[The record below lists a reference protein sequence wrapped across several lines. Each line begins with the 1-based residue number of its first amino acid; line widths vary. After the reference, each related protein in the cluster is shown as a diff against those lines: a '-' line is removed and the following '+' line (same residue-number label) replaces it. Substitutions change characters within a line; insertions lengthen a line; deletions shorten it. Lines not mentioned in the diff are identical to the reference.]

1 MASVILIYLARISKW
16 RRDSRIGRRII
27 HARSI
32 LGCTCASYERQTCT
46 CCPYGHTDTRG
57 KRVHRRFVNA
67 HVFYTALSGNAPR
80 TVFSLLCCSSHSKF
94 TSNLH
99 LLIPID
105 FTNSKIYY
113 VCDKF
118 ATLRNYLLWKEKKN
132 RLDHISVIDLMEKV
146 RTYWKTYVSDSGELC
161 ICIWYFEYCEKCY
174 SIRWFIEFK
183 CSIE

>member
-161 ICIWYFEYCEKCY
+161 ISIWYFEYCEKCY